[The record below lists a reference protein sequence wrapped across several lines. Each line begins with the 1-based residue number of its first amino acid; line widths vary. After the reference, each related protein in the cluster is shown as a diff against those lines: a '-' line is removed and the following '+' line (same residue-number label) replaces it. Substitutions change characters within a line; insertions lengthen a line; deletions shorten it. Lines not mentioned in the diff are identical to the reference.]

1 MGEQDSTPVNS
12 GLNMSL
18 NRKSGTQLAL
28 ALTVLALVLSANSII
43 NESWLNQ
50 SVETELDLGVG
61 VGTVTVEA
69 ETNQGL
75 KSMNVESCVDG
86 NCETTTESYS
96 QMYTNCSK
104 ALDLATNNDTSNEL
118 LEETCGS
125 IKDMH
130 NAGYVTT
137 ILLGVSAVLLSFAV
151 FLQVKSMLGLESR
164 MPNLISGLGG
174 VLVGLSL
181 LVWYL
186 MLPESDSNPELGQGV
201 WMNFIS
207 VGFAITASQSNMI
220 QSWVDGPPRM
230 RANGVRANQDMDE
243 FVLKESSCGDKAL
256 SILVDDDLLRVV
268 KVERVGG
275 SSMVHDVLATSRT
288 SYTGFSHQR
297 LDWLDDFKGVWWA
310 VCGASLISVAMIS
323 SLFLVPFFVFGG
335 LAILQLMDPER
346 FVVSTTSGNHSF
358 IVNRWRSNRDLT
370 NFAMDLV
377 DESMIEVLR
386 GKQLNSSI
394 LENRAKTIA
403 QRFSENRDSSRQLEQ
418 KSNQHKIA
426 MQEEKARIKIEKAAA
441 KERIQEA
448 EAKAA
453 AAEAK
458 ALATEK
464 EAQERLAQ
472 MEREIQEQKAMNAQ
486 DVTEDVVESDTP
498 PNQGESPTTSEDT
511 TIPPPPTGPPSSLAE
526 IPPPP
531 TGPPAMATPIP
542 SEAQTSAQNRSFIPP
557 PPTLPPLPAVATLPP
572 PLPEP
577 AMPAPIPP
585 PPTGPPGMPAPLPPP
600 PQNQTFTPPPP
611 VMVNAGPREDN
622 LSEDEKDDLLGELNS

>member
-1 MGEQDSTPVNS
+1 MGDEDSAPVNS
-12 GLNMSL
+12 GFNMSL

-28 ALTVLALVLSANSII
+28 ALTVLALILSANSII
-43 NESWLNQ
+43 NESWL
-50 SVETELDLGVG
+50 TESTQTDVDLGVG
-61 VGTVTVEA
+61 LVSAES

-75 KSMNVESCVDG
+75 KSMNVEACVGG
-86 NCETTTESYS
+86 NCETTSESYS

-104 ALDLATNNDTSNEL
+104 ALDLATNNNTPDDL

-137 ILLGVSAVLLSFAV
+137 ILLGISAVVLLFAIV
-151 FLQVKSMLGLESR
+151 LQVKSMIGSESR
-164 MPNLISGLGG
+164 MPNLMSGLGG
-174 VLVGLSL
+174 ILVGLSL

-207 VGFAITASQSNMI
+207 VAFAITASQSGVI

-268 KVERVGG
+268 RVERVGG
-275 SSMVHDVLATSRT
+275 SSMVQDVLATRRA

-323 SLFLVPFFVFGG
+323 SLFLIPFFVFGG

-377 DESMIEVLR
+377 DDSMIEVLR
-386 GKQLNSSI
+386 GKQLNSSM
-394 LENRAKTIA
+394 LEDRAKTIA
-403 QRFSENRDSSRQLEQ
+403 QRF
-418 KSNQHKIA
+418 
-426 MQEEKARIKIEKAAA
+426 
-441 KERIQEA
+441 
-448 EAKAA
+448 
-453 AAEAK
+453 
-458 ALATEK
+458 
-464 EAQERLAQ
+464 
-472 MEREIQEQKAMNAQ
+472 
-486 DVTEDVVESDTP
+486 
-498 PNQGESPTTSEDT
+498 
-511 TIPPPPTGPPSSLAE
+511 
-526 IPPPP
+526 
-531 TGPPAMATPIP
+531 
-542 SEAQTSAQNRSFIPP
+542 
-557 PPTLPPLPAVATLPP
+557 
-572 PLPEP
+572 
-577 AMPAPIPP
+577 
-585 PPTGPPGMPAPLPPP
+585 
-600 PQNQTFTPPPP
+600 
-611 VMVNAGPREDN
+611 
-622 LSEDEKDDLLGELNS
+622 

>member
-1 MGEQDSTPVNS
+1 MGDEDSAPVNS
-12 GLNMSL
+12 GFNMSL

-28 ALTVLALVLSANSII
+28 ALTVLALILSANSII
-43 NESWLNQ
+43 NESWL
-50 SVETELDLGVG
+50 TESTQTDVDLGVG
-61 VGTVTVEA
+61 LVSAES

-75 KSMNVESCVDG
+75 KGMNVEACVGG
-86 NCETTTESYS
+86 NCETTSESYS

-104 ALDLATNNDTSNEL
+104 ALDLATNNNTPNDL

-137 ILLGVSAVLLSFAV
+137 ILLGISAVVLLFAIV
-151 FLQVKSMLGLESR
+151 LQVKSMIGSESR
-164 MPNLISGLGG
+164 MPNLMSGLGG
-174 VLVGLSL
+174 ILVGLSL

-207 VGFAITASQSNMI
+207 VAFAITASQSGVI

-268 KVERVGG
+268 RVERVGG
-275 SSMVHDVLATSRT
+275 SSMVQDVLATSRA

-323 SLFLVPFFVFGG
+323 SLFLIPFFVFGG

-377 DESMIEVLR
+377 DDSMIEVLR
-386 GKQLNSSI
+386 GKQLNSSM
-394 LENRAKTIA
+394 LEDRAKTIA
-403 QRFSENRDSSRQLEQ
+403 QRFSENRESSRQMDQ
-418 KSNQHKIA
+418 QSNQNKIA
-426 MQEEKARIKIEKAAA
+426 MQEEKARIKLEKAAA

-472 MEREIQEQKAMNAQ
+472 MEKEIEEQKAKIA
-486 DVTEDVVESDTP
+486 DTTPESTAEPDTP
-498 PNQGESPTTSEDT
+498 ANLNQPQATSEEA
-511 TIPPPPTGPPSSLAE
+511 TIPPPPTGPPAGLAE

-531 TGPPAMATPIP
+531 TGPPEILPSATPEMQP
-542 SEAQTSAQNRSFIPP
+542 PAQNQVFIPP
-557 PPTLPPLPAVATLPP
+557 PPALPPPQAVTMPPP

-577 AMPAPIPP
+577 ALSAPIPP
-585 PPTGPPGMPAPLPPP
+585 PPSGPPGILAPLPPP
-600 PQNQTFTPPPP
+600 PQNQTFIPPPP
-611 VMVNAGPREDN
+611 VMVNAGPREEN

>member
-1 MGEQDSTPVNS
+1 MGDEDSAPVNS
-12 GLNMSL
+12 GFNMSL

-28 ALTVLALVLSANSII
+28 ALTVLALILSANSII
-43 NESWLNQ
+43 NESWL
-50 SVETELDLGVG
+50 TESTQTDVDLGVG
-61 VGTVTVEA
+61 LVSAES

-75 KSMNVESCVDG
+75 KGMNVEACVGG
-86 NCETTTESYS
+86 NCETTSESYS

-104 ALDLATNNDTSNEL
+104 ALDLATNNNTPNDL

-137 ILLGVSAVLLSFAV
+137 ILLGVSAVVLLFAIV
-151 FLQVKSMLGLESR
+151 LQVKSMIGSESR
-164 MPNLISGLGG
+164 MPNLMSGLGG

-207 VGFAITASQSNMI
+207 VAFAITASQSGVI

-268 KVERVGG
+268 RVERVGG
-275 SSMVHDVLATSRT
+275 SSMVQDVLATSRA

-323 SLFLVPFFVFGG
+323 SLFLIPFFVFGG

-377 DESMIEVLR
+377 DGSMIEVLR
-386 GKQLNSSI
+386 GKQLNSSM
-394 LENRAKTIA
+394 LEDRAKTIA
-403 QRFSENRDSSRQLEQ
+403 QRFSENRESIRQMDQ
-418 KSNQHKIA
+418 QSNQNKIA
-426 MQEEKARIKIEKAAA
+426 MQEEKARIKLEKAAA

-472 MEREIQEQKAMNAQ
+472 MEKEIEEQKAKIADTTPENTA
-486 DVTEDVVESDTP
+486 EPDTP
-498 PNQGESPTTSEDT
+498 ANLNQPQATSEEA
-511 TIPPPPTGPPSSLAE
+511 TIPPPPTGPPASLAE

-531 TGPPAMATPIP
+531 TGPPEMQPP
-542 SEAQTSAQNRSFIPP
+542 AQSQVFIPP
-557 PPTLPPLPAVATLPP
+557 PPALPPPQAVTLPPP

-585 PPTGPPGMPAPLPPP
+585 PPTGPPGMLAPLPPP
-600 PQNQTFTPPPP
+600 TQNQTFIPPPP
-611 VMVNAGPREDN
+611 VMVNAGPREEN